1 MNTKLLNYYLSELSV
16 RLEDAK
22 QETEKVK
29 DLNAQVSNELNEIQG
44 DLPFG
49 KYM

>member
-1 MNTKLLNYYLSELSV
+1 MNTKLLNYYLSELSG